1 MKSIIVLSLMAI
13 LLWGSGCTEQNNP
26 SIIPS
31 IPSTDN
37 SQAINEEPSSTP
49 LPSTS
54 PEPII
59 TQVTLGAIGDILL
72 HNRVY
77 EDAMKSDGSYS
88 FNKMFTLVKDIL
100 HKPDIVVANQES
112 MTGGTELG
120 LSSYPIFNSPHEIGD
135 ALKEAG
141 VDLVTMANNHTMD
154 KKEKGILS
162 AIAYWDKI
170 GMPHTGAYK
179 SQADRDTIRTMTKN
193 DITLAFLAYT
203 YGTNGIKV
211 PADKPF
217 LVNVIQEDLMKQ
229 DIERAKELGDVVVVA
244 MHWGIEYQTVPNA
257 EQLRLA
263 KLLADWDVDIVI
275 GTHPHVLQ
283 PFAWIQ
289 GADGHKTFVMYSL
302 GNFLSAQSELLQLIG
317 GMGEIT
323 IVKTKDGD
331 KSSIELIQ
339 PAFTTTYTYFKKY
352 HDFQIIPMAQLD
364 NEHLVNAKQQLE
376 KTKAHM
382 REFIPDMLYP

>member
-1 MKSIIVLSLMAI
+1 MKSIAVLSLMAI
-13 LLWGSGCTEQNNP
+13 LLWGSGCTEQNKFL
-26 SIIPS
+26 IIPS
-31 IPSTDN
+31 VQSTDN
-37 SQAINEEPSSTP
+37 SQALNEEPSSTP
-49 LPSTS
+49 LPTAS

-77 EDAMKSDGSYS
+77 EDAKKPDGSYS

-120 LSSYPIFNSPHEIGD
+120 LSSFPVFNSPHEIGD

-141 VDLVTMANNHTMD
+141 VGFVTMANNHTMD
-154 KKEKGILS
+154 KKEQGILS

-193 DITLAFLAYT
+193 GITLAFLAYT
-203 YGTNGIKV
+203 YGTNGIQV
-211 PADKPF
+211 PEDKPF
-217 LVNVIQEDLMKQ
+217 LVNLIQEDLMKN
-229 DIERAKELGDVVVVA
+229 DIERAKKLGDVVVVA

-263 KLLADWDVDIVI
+263 TLLADWGVDIVI

-289 GADGHKTFVMYSL
+289 GADGHKTFAMYSL
-302 GNFLSAQSELLQLIG
+302 GNFLSAQSELLQWIG

-352 HDFQIIPMAQLD
+352 HDFQIIPMEQLD
-364 NEHLVNAKQQLE
+364 NQHLSNAKQQLE
-376 KTKAHM
+376 KMKAHM
-382 REFIPDMLYP
+382 RKFIPDLLYR

>member
-1 MKSIIVLSLMAI
+1 MKNIILLSLI
-13 LLWGSGCTEQNNP
+13 SLLIWGSGCTEQHSFTP
-26 SIIPS
+26 IAQP
-31 IPSTDN
+31 TDQSGAFN
-37 SQAINEEPSSTP
+37 QDPSSAP
-49 LPSTS
+49 LPSAPS
-54 PEPII
+54 VPIV

-77 EDAMKSDGSYS
+77 EDAKKPDGTYS

-100 HKPDIVVANQES
+100 HKPDILVANQES

-120 LSSYPIFNSPHEIGD
+120 LSSYPMFNSPHEIGD
-135 ALKEAG
+135 ALQDAG
-141 VDLVTMANNHTMD
+141 VDFVTMANNHTMD

-170 GMPHTGAYK
+170 GMAHTGAYK
-179 SQADRDTIRTMTKN
+179 SQSDRDQIRTVTKN
-193 DITLAFLAYT
+193 GITLAFLAYT
-203 YGTNGIKV
+203 YGTNGI
-211 PADKPF
+211 PLPEDKPY
-217 LVNVIQEDLMKQ
+217 LVNLFQEDLMKK
-229 DIERAKELGDVVVVA
+229 DIERAKKLSDVVVVA

-263 KLLADWDVDIVI
+263 KLLAEWGVDIVI

-289 GADGHKTFVMYSL
+289 REDGHKTFVMYSL
-302 GNFLSAQSELLQLIG
+302 GNFLSAQSELLQWIG

-323 IVKTKDGD
+323 VVKTQDGG
-331 KSSIELIQ
+331 KASIELKS
-339 PAFTTTYTYFKKY
+339 PAFTPTFNYSKKY

-364 NEHLVNAKQQLE
+364 DQHLTNAKQQLD

-382 REFIPDMLYP
+382 KTFIPDLLYP

>member
-1 MKSIIVLSLMAI
+1 MKSIIVLSLMAFI
-13 LLWGSGCTEQNNP
+13 LWGSGCTEQNKL

-31 IPSTDN
+31 VPFTDN
-37 SQAINEEPSSTP
+37 SQALNEEPSSTP
-49 LPSTS
+49 LPTASS
-54 PEPII
+54 EPII
-59 TQVTLGAIGDILL
+59 TQVTLGAIGDILI

-77 EDAMKSDGSYS
+77 EEAKKPDGSYS
-88 FNKMFTLVKDIL
+88 FNKMFTLVNDIL

-120 LSSYPIFNSPHEIGD
+120 LSSYPMFNSPHEIGD

-141 VDLVTMANNHTMD
+141 VDFVTMANNHTMD

-162 AIAYWDKI
+162 AITYWDKI

-193 DITLAFLAYT
+193 EITFAFLAYT
-203 YGTNGIKV
+203 YGTNGIPV
-211 PADKPF
+211 PTDKPY
-217 LVNVIQEDLMKQ
+217 LVNLIQEDLMKK
-229 DIERAKELGDVVVVA
+229 DIERAKKLGDVVVVA
-244 MHWGIEYQTVPNA
+244 MHWGIENQTVPNA

-263 KLLADWDVDIVI
+263 NLLADFGADIVI

-289 GADGHKTFVMYSL
+289 RADGHKTLVMYSL
-302 GNFLSAQSELLQLIG
+302 GNFLSAQSELLQWIG

-323 IVKTKDGD
+323 IVKTKDGE

-339 PAFTTTYTYFKKY
+339 PAFTTTYTYSKKY

-364 NEHLVNAKQQLE
+364 NQHLAKAKQQLE

-382 REFIPDMLYP
+382 RKFIPDLLYP